1 VRAPIVL
8 CDDLQVLVVLAPVQ
22 LVFEPDVR
30 EMDLLIE
37 VRQVVLVRPAFDLS
51 RVPIRSA
58 VAVRPP
64 TIRLL
69 QPFLI
74 LALELRLEDDAPNVG
89 ALLPEA
95 LFFAQVGAVHL
106 DVVRELA
113 RATDACVERLL
124 TAILTVAP
132 VRLKQVPPALR
143 QRDGAL
149 AAFEF
154 YRVSQAFVAQVAEVW
169 FPRI

>member
-1 VRAPIVL
+1 ML
-8 CDDLQVLVVLAPVQ
+8 CGAA
-22 LVFEPDVR
+22 R
-30 EMDLLIE
+30 RR
-37 VRQVVLVRPAFDLS
+37 RQ
-51 RVPIRSA
+51 RSKA
-58 VAVRPP
+58 
-64 TIRLL
+64 
-69 QPFLI
+69 

-113 RATDACVERLL
+113 RATDAGVERLL

-132 VRLKQVPPALR
+132 VRLKQVPPALH